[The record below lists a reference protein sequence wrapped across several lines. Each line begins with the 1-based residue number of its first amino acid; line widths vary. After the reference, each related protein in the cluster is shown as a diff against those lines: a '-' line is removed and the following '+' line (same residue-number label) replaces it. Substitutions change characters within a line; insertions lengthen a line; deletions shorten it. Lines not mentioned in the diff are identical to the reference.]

1 MTKHLF
7 LITIGPVQ
15 EFIAA
20 ARRTRDLWAGSQ
32 LLSDLSREA
41 AAFLRAAGADLIFP
55 SQEELIGHDVVN
67 RILAVV
73 SKPPE
78 DFGSRL
84 EDRLHEILQEKAGKI
99 LAKIKGLHEGGT
111 LNSATD
117 QVDELLEIFWAGV
130 VFTGDYHVDRSNV
143 EAALAARKN
152 TRDFFQPAY
161 SATVPKSS
169 IDGTRE
175 SVIPEEF
182 FPQRN
187 EREAEKKRKIQRLFD
202 LFGAGQ
208 AERLSGVDLFKR
220 HYRATEG
227 YADFPST
234 SHFAALPLLIR
245 LSAQGLNYAAALQFY
260 VAALDKVFG
269 RTEKL
274 HTPRFDYLAL
284 AGGYDASLLFDE
296 RLGDVVEEDDLK
308 EARGALADFF
318 AAATKGERPDPYY
331 AILHADGDN
340 MGKVIDHQAKP
351 KPGEQDLD
359 GIARHKAFSQ
369 ALDSFADAVRGIVE
383 SAPYRGALVYAG
395 GDDVLA
401 FLPLDTALAC
411 AKLLAERFADA
422 LKGYQGERG
431 EVATLSVGLAIC
443 HHIEPLSDALNLAR
457 AAEKAAKKVKAK
469 NALAITLSKRS
480 GADIT
485 VVGRWQG
492 AFYERLG
499 RFVKLHQEDAL
510 PDSAAYELR
519 DLDERVGRT
528 LAPEAL
534 IAEALRILGR
544 KRSQHGQAGIEPPDL
559 TMIKNA
565 LDMGKAEIRPADG
578 RPAWGVN
585 ELADEVIVARVFAR
599 AQGLSPRKEP

>member
-1 MTKHLF
+1 MTEYLL

-32 LLSDLSREA
+32 LLSDLSRA
-41 AAFLRAAGADLIFP
+41 AAEFLRTTDADLIFP
-55 SQEELIGHDVVN
+55 SQENLTNHDVVN

-73 SKPPE
+73 SVPPE
-78 DFGSRL
+78 ELGPRL
-84 EDRLHEILQEKAGKI
+84 EDHVREMLRKKAGETLVKI
-99 LAKIKGLHEGGT
+99 NGLHTGGT
-111 LNSATD
+111 LAFAKG

-130 VFTGDYHVDRSNV
+130 VRTDNYKHDRDNL

-152 TRDFFQPAY
+152 TRDFFQPVY
-161 SATVPKSS
+161 SAMVPKSS

-187 EREAEKKRKIQRLFD
+187 ASAAEKKRKIQRLFD

-220 HYRATEG
+220 HAKG
-227 YADFPST
+227 PDGQADFPST
-234 SHFAALPLLIR
+234 SHFAALPLLTR
-245 LSAQGLNYAAALQFY
+245 LRAQGLDYAAAMNLYVKALESQFF
-260 VAALDKVFG
+260 A
-269 RTEKL
+269 RIEKL
-274 HTPRFDYLAL
+274 HTPRFKHLAL
-284 AGGYDASLLFDE
+284 AGGYDASLLFEE
-296 RLGDVVEEDDLK
+296 RLSDVVEEAELK

-318 AAATKGERPDPYY
+318 AAATKGERPEPYY

-340 MGKVIDHQAKP
+340 MGKVIDNQ
-351 KPGEQDLD
+351 D

-369 ALDSFADAVRGIVE
+369 ALDLFADSVRGIVE

-411 AKLLAERFADA
+411 AKHLADSFAKA
-422 LKGYQGERG
+422 LKGYQGAKD

-457 AAEKAAKKVKAK
+457 AAEKAAKGMKDKA
-469 NALAITLSKRS
+469 ALAITLSKRS
-480 GADIT
+480 GADLT
-485 VVGRWQG
+485 VRGRWQG
-492 AFYERLG
+492 AFYERLD
-499 RFVKLHQEDAL
+499 RFVKLHQADAL
-510 PDSAAYELR
+510 PDGAAYELR

-534 IAEALRILGR
+534 IADATRILGR
-544 KRSQHGQAGIEPPDL
+544 KRAQHGRAGIEPTDL
-559 TMIKNA
+559 AMIKNA
-565 LDMGKAEIRPADG
+565 LDTGKAELRQSDG
-578 RPAWGVN
+578 RPVWGIN
-585 ELADEVIVARVFAR
+585 ELADELIVARVFAR
-599 AQGLSPRKEP
+599 AQGLKPRKEP